1 MVFFPGPGLLEVS
14 GHSAS
19 PAGRSVMI
27 WIQVRNVRAE
37 HARLAAAGVP
47 VIRESPRSPGA

>member
-1 MVFFPGPGLLEVS
+1 MFFLGPGLPEVS
-14 GHSAS
+14 GTAPG

-37 HARLAAAGVP
+37 IA
-47 VIRESPRSPGA
+47 PGAALCIAVSVPP